1 MGRLQD
7 FIDKQK
13 IKDVE
18 DVSPGLVS
26 ALPAGELAPA
36 FRDKDVPIPPGS
48 REVFE
53 RSRSGG
59 GGSRSGGGGSRSGG
73 GGSRS
78 SAAAEAAAIETAR
91 QLEAEKSNRQIEL
104 DQLKAAREARIE
116 RIQTEQFAKLSEKQK
131 QTLEKRIIANTERS
145 IERIESGKAISFKSD
160 FFKEAIT
167 KANVSEVKQSLKL
180 FKEERA
186 NVSEVK
192 QSLKLFKEERA
203 NVSEVKQS
211 LKLFKEERAAPRLV
225 VPRKDIET
233 KTLLPGVI
241 KEDTFGFTTGS
252 GKLFGTRQD
261 LTSKVT
267 FDVPV
272 LPFGGIVT
280 REVGTQKLPSG
291 DKISIMETKVIEPPK
306 SGQGIFTERLATLGE
321 VQQIASGGKAVTEL
335 KFTRAGQIF
344 SKGKELLSEAES
356 DASRKTVK
364 PLFESLKI
372 KEIIPEGLTVLS
384 GQLSPVAKQ
393 IFKVEPLREFAKGG
407 LTGILEDI
415 EQQPI
420 KQVITFGAGSAFGF
434 GVKAIGSGTKLA
446 GGLVGGFTRIGATR
460 GATIAETGFTLAS
473 TTAGLGLT
481 GLFGADVVRRA
492 IAPGLT
498 SAERGGI
505 VGVSTKDLLLFGTG
519 AFKGERAFVKTSSFI
534 KTFGKTEIP
543 FKSIADVKVL
553 EGKGSFPVIKKG
565 ETPKQLRKRFLEAKL
580 PGEEAGIPRAFKA
593 TDLPEIAKA
602 KESNIGKILKITSD
616 RAKRDIL
623 TGESLKGKTTIK
635 SEFPGEFGAD
645 VVSPAFLRVGAEGK
659 KPKLFGLDITGG
671 QPTLVRVT
679 LKKIKI
685 PKQKGRAKILEL
697 QEALGGRR
705 GLTPEKILATE
716 PKLKSGEAITPFIK
730 PEREIIFPFTTKFE
744 DIKFKFFTEIDG
756 IKVPIYQKTAIAGL
770 TATPKI
776 EIIPQTKLKS
786 TLSRASQ
793 SLKEVSSDTGVRRP
807 SIITPSRV
815 GVTSV
820 ISSRSTPSTP
830 SIISRTSRVSEISKV
845 SKVSRPSSIS
855 KISRTSRVSE
865 ISKVSRPS
873 SISKIS
879 RVISSKG
886 LSSTATKSV
895 LKSLSQSKVASD
907 ISKPPS
913 ISTPTRPTETLGR
926 LIKFDTPSQLKS
938 GRLFTVSIRRGGKF
952 RTIATTRDLKRAFAI
967 GTQRVGSTL
976 AATFKVEGG
985 TLQTPKGFRKKKGK
999 EGTLF
1004 IERRGL
1010 RLSKL
1015 GEVKEIQR
1023 AKGRII

>member
-53 RSRSGG
+53 R
-59 GGSRSGGGGSRSGG
+59 SRSGG

-167 KANVSEVKQSLKL
+167 K
-180 FKEERA
+180 
-186 NVSEVK
+186 
-192 QSLKLFKEERA
+192 A

>member
-26 ALPAGELAPA
+26 GLPAGELAPA

-53 RSRSGG
+53 R
-59 GGSRSGGGGSRSGG
+59 SRSGG

-167 KANVSEVKQSLKL
+167 K
-180 FKEERA
+180 
-186 NVSEVK
+186 
-192 QSLKLFKEERA
+192 A

-855 KISRTSRVSE
+855 KISR
-865 ISKVSRPS
+865 
-873 SISKIS
+873 
-879 RVISSKG
+879 VISSKG

>member
-53 RSRSGG
+53 R
-59 GGSRSGGGGSRSGG
+59 SRSGG

-167 KANVSEVKQSLKL
+167 K
-180 FKEERA
+180 A

>member
-26 ALPAGELAPA
+26 GLPAGELAPA

-53 RSRSGG
+53 R
-59 GGSRSGGGGSRSGG
+59 SRSGG

-167 KANVSEVKQSLKL
+167 K
-180 FKEERA
+180 A

-855 KISRTSRVSE
+855 KISR
-865 ISKVSRPS
+865 
-873 SISKIS
+873 
-879 RVISSKG
+879 VISSKG

>member
-53 RSRSGG
+53 R
-59 GGSRSGGGGSRSGG
+59 SRSGG

-167 KANVSEVKQSLKL
+167 K
-180 FKEERA
+180 A

-855 KISRTSRVSE
+855 KISR
-865 ISKVSRPS
+865 
-873 SISKIS
+873 
-879 RVISSKG
+879 VISSKG

>member
-53 RSRSGG
+53 R
-59 GGSRSGGGGSRSGG
+59 SRSGG

-167 KANVSEVKQSLKL
+167 K
-180 FKEERA
+180 
-186 NVSEVK
+186 
-192 QSLKLFKEERA
+192 A

-855 KISRTSRVSE
+855 KISR
-865 ISKVSRPS
+865 
-873 SISKIS
+873 
-879 RVISSKG
+879 VISSKG